1 MRLRAFGAMGVA
13 LSFLV
18 LAPNDAL
25 AQSVGAAPGTLRGP
39 APTATVA
46 PETVRPRIVIVTN
59 HADAAIVP
67 LLQGDLESLGLDV
80 LRVDHGPNEVI
91 PRDLTTAART
101 TGAVAGF
108 RIIVAQGKV
117 EVWIADRVTGKI
129 VLREI
134 LVQQNES
141 SASELAT
148 VVFQAVELLRVSLM
162 ELQAPHPSRG
172 EMVPPPQITEI
183 AGFPES
189 KGAVAIAAGP
199 SALLASRDLGLQPM
213 VRFALR
219 WRLPIGQNAERSKG
233 GRHTFHLA
241 AHGALPLTAAAVS
254 GPEGAAEVRPTLF
267 GASLHYAPARAVARW
282 QPLLGIGVSAL
293 IVRAQGDA
301 AFPRSEFS
309 FTAVSPL
316 VLAHASLH
324 FRVVDSFRL
333 WVGIDGGASLKPAE
347 LLFGARVVAAFEHYL
362 IQGGIGVEVVI
373 P

>member
-1 MRLRAFGAMGVA
+1 MKLSA
-13 LSFLV
+13 LATSSLV
-18 LAPNDAL
+18 LALLVLTPNDAL
-25 AQSVGAAPGTLRGP
+25 AQNVAAPR
-39 APTATVA
+39 ATPGA
-46 PETVRPRIVIVTN
+46 TPQAATRAGASVRPRIVIVTN

-67 LLQGDLESLGLDV
+67 LLQGDLEALGLEV
-80 LRVDHGPNEVI
+80 LRLDHGPDEVV
-91 PRDLTTAART
+91 PRDLTAAART

-134 LVQQNES
+134 LTQRQS
-141 SASELAT
+141 STSELAT

-162 ELQAPHPSRG
+162 ELEAPHPSRG
-172 EMVPPPQITEI
+172 ETVAPPELAEI

-189 KGAVAIAAGP
+189 KGAVAIAAAP
-199 SALLASRDLGLQPM
+199 SALLASRDIGLQPM
-213 VRFALR
+213 VRLAVR
-219 WRLPIGQNAERSKG
+219 WRLPIGQHGERSNG
-233 GRHTFHLA
+233 GRHTFHIA
-241 AHGALPLTAAAVS
+241 AHGALPLAAATLS
-254 GPEGAAEVRPTLF
+254 GPEGAAEVRTMLF

-293 IVRAQGDA
+293 LVRAQGDA
-301 AFPRSEFS
+301 TFPRSEFS

-324 FRVVDSFRL
+324 CRIVDSFRL
-333 WVGIDGGASLKPAE
+333 WAGIDGGASLAPAE
-347 LLFGARVVAAFEHYL
+347 LLFGPRVVAAFESYL
-362 IQGGIGVEVVI
+362 VQGGVGVEVAI

>member
-1 MRLRAFGAMGVA
+1 MKRSA
-13 LSFLV
+13 LATSSLALALLV
-18 LAPNDAL
+18 VAPNDAP
-25 AQSVGAAPGTLRGP
+25 AQTVAAPPVTRATP
-39 APTATVA
+39 PTATRA
-46 PETVRPRIVIVTN
+46 RENVRPRIVIVTN

-67 LLQGDLESLGLDV
+67 LLQSDLEALGLEV
-80 LRVDHGPNEVI
+80 LRVDHGPDEVV
-91 PRDLTTAART
+91 PRDLRAAART

-134 LVQQNES
+134 LIQQQS
-141 SASELAT
+141 STSELAT

-162 ELQAPHPSRG
+162 ELDAPQPSRG
-172 EMVPPPQITEI
+172 ETVPPPEIAEI

-199 SALLASRDLGLQPM
+199 SALLASRDIGLQAM
-213 VRFALR
+213 VRLGVR
-219 WRLPIGQNAERSKG
+219 WRLPIGQHAEHSKG

-241 AHGALPLTAAAVS
+241 AHGALPLVAATLS
-254 GPEGAAEVRPTLF
+254 GPEGTAQVRPTLL

-301 AFPRSEFS
+301 TFPRSEFS

-324 FRVVDSFRL
+324 FRIVHSFRL
-333 WVGIDGGASLKPAE
+333 WAGIDGGASLMPAE
-347 LLFGARVVAAFEHYL
+347 LLFGQRVVAAFESYL
-362 IQGGIGVEVVI
+362 LQGGVGVEVAI